1 MARHVRIGCYRSV
14 RPRLDAASH
23 SQPPTSAFWGDSAS
37 ASRQLVEAEDAKLDY
52 LVGDYLA
59 GTCFINCLNTDTDA
73 LKEVTMG
80 LLARASRSGKTKGP
94 RPPGYIKEFLTLVLK
109 PLLQTL
115 LDKNIKVITNAG
127 GLDPVGLKELI
138 EAFAAEAGE
147 SSRVKVAAVY
157 GDDVLLQKDKLHQA
171 GAITSFDPLNG
182 AGPGEDLVSQ
192 RDELLSL
199 NAYLGAE
206 PIAKALAEGANI
218 IVTGRCVDSASI
230 VGPLAFE
237 YGWDF
242 SRLDDTAT
250 LDHFAAASLAGH
262 ILECGAQATGGNF
275 TDWELSAGSGHGG
288 WANMGYP
295 IATFDGTGAFTVSKP
310 KNTGGLVT
318 RHTVAEQMLYEVL
331 DPENYILPD
340 VVLDLSRVI
349 LKQAATDVV
358 RVSGARG
365 KPPTEHLKCT
375 AVRQNG
381 YRVSADMLV
390 FGADAGRKGTVLGE
404 AIVRRCRDVAEGELS
419 RASKPADLSLLESD
433 IIIVGAEHSV
443 PAAVANRTSREVV
456 LRVTAKHTRPD
467 VLAILAREVASFATS
482 SAPGLAMFSAGRPK
496 VSPNFSASSLLLRR
510 EGVTP
515 IVQVG
520 TGKPRSIPLATRGC
534 GKIASSPSALT
545 VRCSESK
552 PPLAQ
557 LGSRGSVRLL
567 DIAVGRSGDKGDS
580 SNIAIIARD
589 PAYYPYIRSQVTPDV
604 MRATMQHVLKPDS
617 IITRYDVPGISAVN
631 FVLTKSL
638 GGGGLDSLTLDR

>member
-1 MARHVRIGCYRSV
+1 MGRHVRIGCY
-14 RPRLDAASH
+14 
-23 SQPPTSAFWGDSAS
+23 SAFWGDSAS
-37 ASRQLVEAEDAKLDY
+37 ASRQLVEAEDANLDY

-59 GTCFINCLNTDTDA
+59 GNPT
-73 LKEVTMG
+73 EVTMG

-94 RPPGYIKEFLTLVLK
+94 KPPGYISEFLTLVLK
-109 PLLQTL
+109 PLFKTI

-147 SSRVKVAAVY
+147 SGRVKVAAVY
-157 GDDVLLQKDKLHQA
+157 GDDVLHQKDQLLQT
-171 GAITSFDPLNG
+171 GAITPFDPLNG
-182 AGPGEDLVSQ
+182 AGPGEDVVSQ
-192 RDELLSL
+192 GETLLSL

-206 PIAKALAEGANI
+206 PIAKALSDGANI

-242 SRLDDTAT
+242 SQLDNPIT
-250 LDHFAAASLAGH
+250 LDRLAAASLAGH

-295 IATFDGTGAFTVSKP
+295 IATFDGSGTFSISKP
-310 KNTGGLVT
+310 QKTGGLVT

-340 VVLDLSRVI
+340 VVLDLSKVTLEQTAPDI
-349 LKQAATDVV
+349 V
-358 RVSGARG
+358 RVSGAKG
-365 KPPTEHLKCT
+365 KPPTEYLKCT
-375 AVRQNG
+375 TVQQNG

-390 FGADAGRKGTVLGE
+390 FGADAGRKGTALGE
-404 AIVRRCRDVAEGELS
+404 AILRRCREVAEGELRRTGKS
-419 RASKPADLSLLESD
+419 VDLSSLESE

-443 PAAVANRTSREVV
+443 PAAVANRSSREVV
-456 LRVTAKHTRPD
+456 LRVTAKHPRPE
-467 VLAILAREVASFATS
+467 VLSILSREVASFATS

-496 VSPNFSASSLLLRR
+496 VSPNFAASSLLLRR
-510 EGVTP
+510 DGVTP
-515 IVQVG
+515 MVQ
-520 TGKPRSIPLATRGC
+520 TGATSPRPVPLATRGC
-534 GKIASSPSALT
+534 GKVTPSPSAIA
-545 VRCSESK
+545 VRCSDK
-552 PPLAQ
+552 HPPSQ
-557 LGSRGSVRLL
+557 PRSRASVRLL

-589 PAYYPYIRSQVTPDV
+589 PAYFPYIRSQVTPEV
-604 MRATMQHVLKPDS
+604 MRATMQHVL
-617 IITRYDVPGISAVN
+617 
-631 FVLTKSL
+631 
-638 GGGGLDSLTLDR
+638 